1 MGAASFTSFPMPKNL
16 RTFLKDMRRDYP
28 NEVVS
33 VTKVVNPANYD
44 VTAIVKQLGA
54 QKKFPVLIFD
64 QPLNI
69 HGQLT
74 DMKLVMSAENT
85 QKKVQVALA
94 LPPEMDR
101 SEMANE
107 CLRREA
113 AKIGPMIVSREA
125 APVKEVVRKGAEVDL
140 YELPLLRHHE
150 MDGGPY
156 IDISSVAKDRNSGVY
171 NVSYH
176 RMEVKD
182 RNRTGFLMTLQ
193 HMWRIFRAYEDA
205 NEECPVA
212 TVIGHHPA
220 YQMGACYGG
229 PFEISEYEVIGGY
242 LREPLRLTPSETW
255 GERLLVPA
263 DAEIVVEGALLPGKR
278 MVEGPFGEVNGYL
291 GVQGFQQSAV
301 YEVRAITRRRGAMHV
316 SILTPEGDK
325 PWMDLARE
333 GAYLRRCR
341 EAVPGVQAV
350 CTSGRHALL
359 NVFISM
365 KKLSE
370 GDPGRAAAAAMTW
383 DWCKNVFVFDEDID
397 VYNPTEILW
406 ALATRVQPHRQVSI
420 IPEIMRASLIDPS
433 SDSQR
438 KTSVMIVDATRP
450 LDRPFS
456 PVSKCPDGALARIRL
471 EDYVPGEVL
480 QHIPTDRTTYWA

>member
-1 MGAASFTSFPMPKNL
+1 MAKSL
-16 RTFLKDMRRDYP
+16 RTFLDDMRRQYP
-28 NEVVS
+28 REVVS
-33 VTKVVNPANYD
+33 VAKSVNPANYD

-54 QKKFPVLIFD
+54 LKKFPILIFER
-64 QPLNI
+64 PLNV
-69 HGQLT
+69 HGRGG
-74 DMKLVMSAENT
+74 DMKLVVGAENT
-85 QKKVQVALA
+85 QRKIQVALG
-94 LPPEMDR
+94 LPTATDR
-101 SEMANE
+101 AEMARE

-113 AKIGPMIVSREA
+113 NKIAPLIVSRDA
-125 APVKEVVRKGAEVDL
+125 APVKEIVRAGDDVDL
-140 YELPLLRHHE
+140 YELPLMRHHE

-156 IDISSVAKDRNSGVY
+156 IDMPSVARDRTSGVY
-171 NVSYH
+171 NASYH

-182 RNRTGFLMTLQ
+182 RNHAGFLMSLQ
-193 HMWRIFRAYEDA
+193 HMWRIFRCYEEA

-229 PFEISEYEVIGGY
+229 RFEISEYDIIGGY
-242 LREPLRLTPSETW
+242 LQEPLRLTPSETW
-255 GERLLVPA
+255 GERLLIPA
-263 DAEIVVEGALLPGKR
+263 DAEIVIEGALLPGRR
-278 MVEGPFGEVNGYL
+278 MVEGPFGEVNGYM
-291 GVQGFQQSAV
+291 GAQEFQQSAF
-301 YEVRAITRRRGAMHV
+301 YEVRALTHRRGAMHE
-316 SILTPEGDK
+316 SIITPEGDK

-365 KKLSE
+365 KKMSE
-370 GDPGRAAAAAMTW
+370 GDPGRAAAAALTW
-383 DWCKNVFVFDEDID
+383 DWAKNVFIFDDDID

-406 ALATRVQPHRQVSI
+406 ALATRVQPHRQIMIV
-420 IPEIMRASLIDPS
+420 PEIMRGSLVDPS
-433 SDSQR
+433 MTDAR

-456 PVSKCPDGALARIRL
+456 PVSKCPDEAMRRIDLR
-471 EDYVPGEVL
+471 DYVAGEVIER
-480 QHIPTDRTTYWA
+480 IPADLTTYWA

>member
-1 MGAASFTSFPMPKNL
+1 MKSL
-16 RTFLKDMRRDYP
+16 RTFLDEMRRTYP
-28 NEVVS
+28 SDVVS
-33 VTKVVNPANYD
+33 ISKPVNPLNYD

-54 QKKFPVLIFD
+54 LKKFPVLIFE
-64 QPLNI
+64 QPLNAQGRLSDI
-69 HGQLT
+69 
-74 DMKLVMSAENT
+74 KLVMSAENS
-85 QKKVQVALA
+85 QKKVQVALGVPA
-94 LPPEMDR
+94 EMDR
-101 SEMANE
+101 AEMARE

-113 AKIGPMIVSREA
+113 GRIGPVIVSREA
-125 APVKEVVRKGAEVDL
+125 APVKEIIRSGDQVDL

-156 IDISSVAKDRNSGVY
+156 IDMSSVARDRASGVY
-171 NVSYH
+171 NCSYH

-182 RNRTGFLMTLQ
+182 RNHTGFLMTLQ
-193 HMWRIFRAYEDA
+193 HMWRIFRGYEEA
-205 NEECPVA
+205 GEECPVA

-229 PFEISEYEVIGGY
+229 PFEISEYDIIGGY
-242 LREPLRLTPSETW
+242 LQEPLRLTPSEAW

-263 DAEIVVEGALLPGKR
+263 DAEIVIEGALLPNKR

-291 GVQGFQQSAV
+291 GLQGYQQSAL
-301 YEVRAITRRRGAMHV
+301 YEVRAITRRRGAMHT

-365 KKLSE
+365 KKMSE
-370 GDPGRAAAAAMTW
+370 GDPGRAAAAALTW
-383 DWCKNVFVFDEDID
+383 DWAKNVFVFDEDID

-406 ALATRVQPHRQVSI
+406 ALATRVQPHLQVSI
-420 IPEIMRASLIDPS
+420 IKDMMRGSLIDPS
-433 SDSQR
+433 MEHAR
-438 KTSVMIVDATRP
+438 RTSAMIVDATKP

-456 PVSKCPDGALARIRL
+456 PVSKCPEEALARVRL
-471 EDYVPGEVL
+471 EDFVPGDVL
-480 QHIPTDRTTYWA
+480 HRIPVDSTTYWA

>member
-1 MGAASFTSFPMPKNL
+1 MAKSLRSFL
-16 RTFLKDMRRDYP
+16 ADMRHAYP
-28 NEVVS
+28 SEVVS
-33 VTKVVNPANYD
+33 IAKTVNPLTYD
-44 VTAIVKQLGA
+44 ITAIIKHLGA
-54 QKKFPVLIFD
+54 LKKFPVLIFEH
-64 QPLNI
+64 PLNA
-69 HGQLT
+69 HGQPT
-74 DMKLVMSAENT
+74 DMKVVMSAENS
-85 QKKVQVALA
+85 QKKIQVALG
-94 LPPEMDR
+94 LPAEMDR
-101 SEMANE
+101 AEMARE

-113 AKIGPMIVSREA
+113 ASIGPVIVGKDA
-125 APVKEVVRKGAEVDL
+125 APVKEVIQTGDRVDL
-140 YELPLLRHHE
+140 YDLPLLKHHE

-156 IDISSVAKDRNSGVY
+156 VDMSSVARDRNSAVY
-171 NVSYH
+171 NCSYH

-182 RNRTGFLMTLQ
+182 RNHTGFLMTLQ
-193 HMWRIFRAYEDA
+193 HMWRIFRGYEEA
-205 NEECPVA
+205 GEECPVA

-229 PFEISEYEVIGGY
+229 KFEISEYDIIGGY
-242 LREPLRLTPSETW
+242 MQEPLRLTPSETW

-263 DAEIVVEGALLPGKR
+263 DAEIVIEGALLPGKR

-291 GVQGFQQSAV
+291 GLQGYQQSAH
-301 YEVRAITRRRGAMHV
+301 YEVRAITRRKGAMHT

-333 GAYLRRCR
+333 GAYLRRAR
-341 EAVPGVQAV
+341 EAVPNVLTV

-370 GDPGRAAAAAMTW
+370 GDPGRAAAAVLTW

-397 VYNPTEILW
+397 VYDPTEILW
-406 ALATRVQPHRQVSI
+406 AIATRVQPHLQVSI
-420 IPEIMRASLIDPS
+420 IKEIMRGSLIDPS
-433 SDSQR
+433 MVSPR
-438 KTSVMIVDATRP
+438 KTSAMIVDATKP

-456 PVSKCPDGALARIRL
+456 PVSKCPDDAMARIRI

-480 QHIPTDRTTYWA
+480 QHIPVDRTTYWA

>member
-1 MGAASFTSFPMPKNL
+1 MAKSLRSFL
-16 RTFLKDMRRDYP
+16 DDMRRAYP
-28 NEVVS
+28 SEVVS
-33 VTKVVNPANYD
+33 IAKAVNPLNYD

-54 QKKFPVLIFD
+54 LKKFPILFFD
-64 QPLNI
+64 RPLNA
-69 HGQLT
+69 HGQAT
-74 DMKLVMSAENT
+74 DMKLVLSAENS
-85 QKKVQVALA
+85 QKKIQVALG
-94 LPPEMDR
+94 LPRGMER
-101 SEMANE
+101 AEMARE

-113 AKIGPMIVSREA
+113 GKIGPLLVAQEA
-125 APVKEVVRKGAEVDL
+125 APVKEIIRKGDQVDL

-156 IDISSVAKDRNSGVY
+156 IDMSSVAKDRNSGVY
-171 NVSYH
+171 NCSYH

-182 RNRTGFLMTLQ
+182 RNHTGFLMTLQ
-193 HMWRIFRAYEDA
+193 HMWRIFRAYEEV

-229 PFEISEYEVIGGY
+229 PFEISEYDIIGGY
-242 LREPLRLTPSETW
+242 MQEPLRLTPSETW

-263 DAEIVVEGALLPGKR
+263 DAEIVIEGALLPGKR

-291 GVQGFQQSAV
+291 GVQGFQQSAH
-301 YEVRAITRRRGAMHV
+301 YEVRAITRRRGAWHT

-341 EAVPGVQAV
+341 EAVPSVQAV
-350 CTSGRHALL
+350 CASGRHALL

-365 KKLSE
+365 KKMSE
-370 GDPGRAAAAAMTW
+370 GDPGRAAAAALTW
-383 DWCKNVFVFDEDID
+383 DWAKNVFVFDEDID

-406 ALATRVQPHRQVSI
+406 ALATRVQPHRQISI
-420 IPEIMRASLIDPS
+420 IGEIMRGSLIDPS
-433 SDSQR
+433 MEQPR
-438 KTSVMIVDATRP
+438 KTSAMIVDATKP

-456 PVSKCPDGALARIRL
+456 PVSKCPDEALARIKL
-471 EDYVPGEVL
+471 EDFVSGEVL
-480 QHIPTDRTTYWA
+480 QHIPGDRTTYWA